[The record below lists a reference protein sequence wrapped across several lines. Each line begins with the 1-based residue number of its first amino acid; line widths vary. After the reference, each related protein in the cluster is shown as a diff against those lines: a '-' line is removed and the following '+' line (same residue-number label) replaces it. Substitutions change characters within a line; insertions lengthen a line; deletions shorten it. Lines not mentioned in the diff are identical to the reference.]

1 MQNTDTPEPLNR
13 EIGLFSATAIG
24 IGAVIGAGIFL
35 VTGIS
40 AGLAGPAVILSILVA
55 GTIAY
60 FTAVSFSKLSAYIP
74 KEGGAY
80 AFAYELISPTAG
92 FFAGWMWILSYT
104 FAGAAV
110 ALGFANYLAQ
120 IIPVIH
126 VKIVAVAICLA
137 FTLLNHVGI
146 KESVIVN
153 NILVLAKIMILF
165 FFIALGVFFI
175 SPTNFTPFFIPT
187 NEWGTLQATALIF
200 FAYIGFARITTIAE
214 EVENPSR
221 TIPKAIILTLI
232 ISIVFYALTGFVAVG
247 LVGYSALAGSDSPL
261 ALAIAVTSIPTAV
274 FVVSVGAII
283 ATASVLLTAILGVSR
298 VAFAMARNRDLPSFL
313 ERIDKKRKTPYK
325 AVWFAGLLMT
335 AAVVLTPNLAQVV
348 ALSSFASLLYYS
360 LANVAAINLSTKTGK
375 FSPLIPFIGLISCLS
390 LLVFLSLE
398 SWLIGIVTLVLG
410 TAYYYLRRKNMKN
423 MTKPEA

>member
-1 MQNTDTPEPLNR
+1 MQASDKSEPLKR
-13 EIGLFSATAIG
+13 EIGLFSATAVG
-24 IGAVIGAGIFL
+24 IGAVIGAGIFV

-40 AGLAGPAVILSILVA
+40 AGLAGPSVILSIIIA
-55 GTIAY
+55 GIIAY
-60 FTAVSFSKLSAYIP
+60 FTAASFSKLSVYIP

-120 IIPVIH
+120 IAPVIS
-126 VKIVAVAICLA
+126 VKIVAVVLCLA

-153 NILVLAKIMILF
+153 NVLVLTKIIVLA
-165 FFIALGVFFI
+165 FFIALGLFFI
-175 SPTNFTPFFIPT
+175 NPTNFSPFFIPA

-214 EVENPSR
+214 EVKNPSR

-232 ISIVFYALTGFVAVG
+232 ISIAFYTLAGFVAVG
-247 LVGYSALAGSDSPL
+247 LVGYSALADSGSPL
-261 ALAIAVTSIPTAV
+261 AEAIAVTGIPAAV
-274 FVVSVGAII
+274 FAVSVGAIV

-313 ERIDKKRKTPYK
+313 ERIDKKRKTPYG
-325 AVWFAGLLMT
+325 AVWFSGLLMT
-335 AAVVLTPNLAQVV
+335 AAVVLTPNLTQVV

-360 LANVAAINLSTKTGK
+360 LANVAAMNLSTKTGK
-375 FSPLIPFIGLISCLS
+375 FSPLIPFIGLVSCLS

-398 SWLIGIVTLVLG
+398 SWLIGIVTLALG
-410 TAYYYLRRKNMKN
+410 AAYYYLKKKNTSKS
-423 MTKPEA
+423 EA

>member
-1 MQNTDTPEPLNR
+1 VPLKR
-13 EIGLFSATAIG
+13 EIGLFSATTIG
-24 IGAVIGAGIFL
+24 IGAVIGAGIFV

-40 AGLAGPAVILSILVA
+40 AGLAGPSVILSILIA
-55 GTIAY
+55 GIIAY
-60 FTAVSFSKLSAYIP
+60 FTAASFSKLSAYIP

-120 IIPVIH
+120 IVPVVS
-126 VKIVAVAICLA
+126 VKIVAVALCLA

-153 NILVLAKIMILF
+153 NILVLTKIIVLA
-165 FFIALGVFFI
+165 FFIALGLFFI
-175 SPTNFTPFFIPT
+175 NPTNFSPFFIPA
-187 NEWGTLQATALIF
+187 NGWGTLQATALIF

-214 EVENPSR
+214 EVKNPSR

-232 ISIVFYALTGFVAVG
+232 ISIAFYSLAGFVAVG
-247 LVGYSALAGSDSPL
+247 LVGYSALASSGSPL
-261 ALAIAVTSIPTAV
+261 AEAIAVTGIPTAV
-274 FVVSVGAII
+274 FVVSVGAIV

-298 VAFAMARNRDLPSFL
+298 VAFAMARNRDLPGFL
-313 ERIDKKRKTPYK
+313 ERIDEKRKTPYG
-325 AVWFAGLLMT
+325 AVWFSGLLMT

-360 LANVAAINLSTKTGK
+360 LANVAAMNLSTKTGK
-375 FSPLIPFIGLISCLS
+375 FSPLIPFIGLVSCLS

-398 SWLIGIVTLVLG
+398 SWLIGIVTLALG
-410 TAYYYLRRKNMKN
+410 AAYYYMRKNN
-423 MTKPEA
+423 MSKSEA

>member
-1 MQNTDTPEPLNR
+1 VHTSDKPEPLKR
-13 EIGLFSATAIG
+13 EIGLFSATTIG
-24 IGAVIGAGIFL
+24 IGAVIGAGIFV

-40 AGLAGPAVILSILVA
+40 AGLAGPSVILSILIA
-55 GTIAY
+55 GIIAY
-60 FTAVSFSKLSAYIP
+60 FTAASFSKLSAYIP

-120 IIPVIH
+120 IVPVVS
-126 VKIVAVAICLA
+126 VKIVAVALCLA

-153 NILVLAKIMILF
+153 NVLVLTKIIVLA
-165 FFIALGVFFI
+165 FFIALGLFFI
-175 SPTNFTPFFIPT
+175 NPTNFSPFFIPA

-214 EVENPSR
+214 EVKNPSR

-232 ISIVFYALTGFVAVG
+232 ISIAFYSLAGFVAVG
-247 LVGYSALAGSDSPL
+247 LVGFSALASSGSPL
-261 ALAIAVTSIPTAV
+261 AEAIAVTGIPTAV
-274 FVVSVGAII
+274 FVVSVGAIV
-283 ATASVLLTAILGVSR
+283 ATASVLLTAI
-298 VAFAMARNRDLPSFL
+298 AMARNRDLPSFL
-313 ERIDKKRKTPYK
+313 ERIDEKRKTPYG
-325 AVWFAGLLMT
+325 AVWFSGLLMT

-360 LANVAAINLSTKTGK
+360 LTNVAAMNLSTKTGK
-375 FSPLIPFIGLISCLS
+375 FSPLIPFIGLVSCSS

-398 SWLIGIVTLVLG
+398 SWLIGIVTLALG
-410 TAYYYLRRKNMKN
+410 AAYYYLRKNN
-423 MTKPEA
+423 MSKSEA